1 MNIEILILTIVLLL
15 SAFFSSSEIA
25 LISLSKSK
33 IKHLVKQK
41 KRGSKTLEKIREN
54 PHKLLINIAIA
65 NNIVNIFGASFATA
79 IAIDLF
85 GNKGVGIA
93 TGVMTFLILTFGEIV
108 PKTMATK
115 HTEKIALFVA
125 KPLFVLEIIFTPI
138 IKLFEL
144 LTKLFT
150 GKGKDQQITEEEI
163 KTMVSL
169 GQEEGAINKIEEEM
183 IHKIFNFDDIHTWEV
198 MTPRTEITALEIGCS
213 QKNILDTVKESG
225 FSRIPIYESDIDHIV
240 GILYTKDLI
249 KYVRSKRKINLKNIM
264 RPVLFVPKNKRID
277 TLLKEFQNKKI
288 HIALVVE
295 EHGGIEGLVTLEDI
309 LEEITGEIYDETDN
323 EEKPIKKIARNKYMI
338 KGSTELDIINKKLRI
353 SLEEKED
360 SNTIGG
366 LILDHLE
373 RIPKKNDELEINK
386 IKIKIKKVDRQ
397 KIEEI
402 ELTK

>member
-1 MNIEILILTIVLLL
+1 MNTEILILFIVLSL

-41 KRGSKTLEKIREN
+41 KRGSETLEKIRED

-93 TGVMTFLILTFGEIV
+93 TGVMTFLILTFGEII

-115 HTEKIALFVA
+115 HTERIALFAA
-125 KPLFVLEIIFTPI
+125 KPLFILEILFSPI

-144 LTKLFT
+144 LTKMFT
-150 GKGKDQQITEEEI
+150 KKGKDQQITEEEI
-163 KTMVSL
+163 KTMISL

-183 IHKIFNFDDIHTWEV
+183 IHKIFNFDDIHAWEV
-198 MTPRTEITALEIGCS
+198 MTPRTDITALEIGTS
-213 QKNILDTVKESG
+213 QKEILETVQESG
-225 FSRIPIYESDIDHIV
+225 FSRIPIYEEDIDHIV

-249 KYVRSKRKINLKNIM
+249 KYIKSKRKINLKNIM
-264 RPVLFVPKNKRID
+264 RPVLFIPKNKRID
-277 TLLKEFQNKKI
+277 SLLKEFQNKKI

-295 EHGGIEGLVTLEDI
+295 EHGGIEGLVTLEDL
-309 LEEITGEIYDETDN
+309 LEEITGEIFDETDN
-323 EEKPIKKIARNKYMI
+323 EEKLIRKIDRNKYII
-338 KGSTELDIINKKLRI
+338 KGSAELDIINKKLRI
-353 SLEEKED
+353 ALEERED
-360 SNTIGG
+360 SNTISG

-373 RIPKKNDELEINK
+373 RIPKKNDKLELNG

-397 KIEEI
+397 RIEEI
-402 ELTK
+402 ELIK

>member
-1 MNIEILILTIVLLL
+1 MNIEILILFIVLLL

-33 IKHLVKQK
+33 IKQLVKQK
-41 KRGSKTLEKIREN
+41 KRGSETLEKIRED

-93 TGVMTFLILTFGEIV
+93 TGVMTFLILTFGEII

-115 HTEKIALFVA
+115 HTERIALFAA
-125 KPLFVLEIIFTPI
+125 KPLFILEILFSPI

-150 GKGKDQQITEEEI
+150 KRGREQQITEEEI
-163 KTMVSL
+163 KTMISL

-183 IHKIFNFDDIHTWEV
+183 IHKIFNFDDIHAWEV
-198 MTPRTEITALEIGCS
+198 MTPRTDITALEIGTS
-213 QKNILDTVKESG
+213 QKEILETVQESG
-225 FSRIPIYESDIDHIV
+225 FSRIPIYEEDIDHIV

-249 KYVRSKRKINLKNIM
+249 KYIKSKRKINLKNIM
-264 RPVLFVPKNKRID
+264 RPVLFIPKNKRID
-277 TLLKEFQNKKI
+277 SLLKEFQNKKI

-295 EHGGIEGLVTLEDI
+295 EHGGIEGLVTLEDL
-309 LEEITGEIYDETDN
+309 LEEITGEIFDETDN
-323 EEKPIKKIARNKYMI
+323 EEKLIRKIDRNKYII
-338 KGSTELDIINKKLRI
+338 KGSAELDIINKKLRI
-353 SLEEKED
+353 ALEERED
-360 SNTIGG
+360 SNTISG

-373 RIPKKNDELEINK
+373 RIPKKNDKLELNG

-397 KIEEI
+397 RIEEI
-402 ELTK
+402 ELIK